1 MDDFIQDLK
10 DRIETLE
17 GVFEDLVS
25 IQVKAAEYGVRFADV
40 NMYKEI
46 VKLSDLIMQLRY
58 RQRQLEI
65 RWQLQEPA
73 APGSQMRLWNE
84 DERREDYKCERN

>member
-1 MDDFIQDLK
+1 MDEFLQDMK

-17 GVFEDLVS
+17 GVFEDLVA
-25 IQVKAAEYGVRFADV
+25 IQVKAAEYGVQFADV

-73 APGSQMRLWNE
+73 APGSQLRLWNE